1 MSRRGHSQALI
12 PALFRGTPNNIV
24 KRAPAESRVSKT
36 ITIVVLTCFLVLG
49 AATTAILG
57 RDSVPTANAEMTAPP
72 PKLAAN
78 RAAKADRLIPTL
90 ALASAAIEPV
100 QVPAST
106 LAQAA
111 AAQISQ
117 TSAAQ
122 APALTEPLRQAF
134 AAASPTDF
142 PPLPKATASEAPAAA
157 AAEHA
162 KPKVVAKPQPQKSY
176 TLLSDVQI
184 AGIRERLKLS
194 SSQEYYWPSVET
206 ALRNVVRK
214 ISANKL
220 SNPNGPAVPIDP
232 NWDEVAQLKSAAMP
246 LLFQLRDDQKEEV
259 RKLARIIGLEKVAQ
273 QI

>member
-1 MSRRGHSQALI
+1 MSKAI
-12 PALFRGTPNNIV
+12 
-24 KRAPAESRVSKT
+24 T
-36 ITIVVLTCFLVLG
+36 ITVLTCFLVLG

-57 RDSVPTANAEMTAPP
+57 RDSVPSVSAEMISEPP
-72 PKLAAN
+72 AAKPLATN

-90 ALASAAIEPV
+90 ALASAAFEPV
-100 QVPAST
+100 QVAADK
-106 LAQAA
+106 LAQAPVLA
-111 AAQISQ
+111 
-117 TSAAQ
+117 
-122 APALTEPLRQAF
+122 EPLRQAF
-134 AAASPTDF
+134 AAATPSDF
-142 PPLPKATASEAPAAA
+142 PMPKPSVHEAPAAA
-157 AAEHA
+157 EVPAVEVPA
-162 KPKVVAKPQPQKSY
+162 KPKVAVKPPPQKNY

-184 AGIRERLKLS
+184 AGIRDRLKLS

-220 SNPNGPAVPIDP
+220 SNPNAPGVPIDP
-232 NWDEVAQLKSAAMP
+232 NCDEVQQLKSAAMP

>member
-1 MSRRGHSQALI
+1 MDLKLG
-12 PALFRGTPNNIV
+12 
-24 KRAPAESRVSKT
+24 AEGRLSKA
-36 ITIVVLTCFLVLG
+36 ITIIVLTCFLVLG

-57 RDSVPTANAEMTAPP
+57 RDSVPSVSAEMITQAPP
-72 PKLAAN
+72 AKPLATN

-100 QVPAST
+100 QV
-106 LAQAA
+106 AA
-111 AAQISQ
+111 DKLSQ
-117 TSAAQ
+117 T
-122 APALTEPLRQAF
+122 PVLTEPLRQAF
-134 AAASPTDF
+134 AAATPSDF
-142 PPLPKATASEAPAAA
+142 PMPKASGHDAPAAA
-157 AAEHA
+157 EVPAVEVPA
-162 KPKVVAKPQPQKSY
+162 KPKVVAKPQPQKHY
-176 TLLSDVQI
+176 TLLSDAQI
-184 AGIRERLKLS
+184 AGIRDRLKLS

-220 SNPNGPAVPIDP
+220 SNPNAQGVPIDP
-232 NWDEVAQLKSAAMP
+232 NCDEVQQLKSAAMP